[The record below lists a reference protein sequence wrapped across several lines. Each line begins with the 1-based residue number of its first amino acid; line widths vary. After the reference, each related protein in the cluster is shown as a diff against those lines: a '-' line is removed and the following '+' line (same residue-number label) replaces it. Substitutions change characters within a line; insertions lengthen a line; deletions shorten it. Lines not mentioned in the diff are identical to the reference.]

1 MSNSYWDNRQVGTT
15 TAAGLID
22 ATTLDAGA
30 DALTSSA
37 IEPAKEK
44 KKSIWQFELTPKK
57 VPRKDLMQFSRQL
70 AVFVKAGIPILES
83 LSDITEETANKHFK
97 KILVDIQTDLRGG
110 STLAAAVGRHGE
122 AFPPFY
128 VGMLETAELTGNLDS
143 VLIRL
148 ATYVERELESRRR
161 LYAALTYPSIV
172 VVLAMIVSAV
182 MVIFVLPKFQGFF
195 ASLNAKLPLVTR
207 MLLSFSRG
215 LSEFW
220 FIPAGLAAVLVIF
233 FFWGKYTEN
242 GKGVRDALFLK
253 IPVLGD
259 VIRYAVLERFC
270 RVLGSMVQAGV
281 GLPQAMLI
289 TADATSNAVYR
300 KGLITA
306 RTAMVRGE
314 GLAAPLAATGLF
326 PAAARQ
332 ILRVGEETGH
342 LDEQLEIAAD
352 FFDRELD
359 YKITKF
365 TNIFEPAM
373 IIFVGVMV
381 GFVAVALISAMY
393 GIYHQVKV

>member
-1 MSNSYWDNRQVGTT
+1 
-15 TAAGLID
+15 
-22 ATTLDAGA
+22 
-30 DALTSSA
+30 
-37 IEPAKEK
+37 
-44 KKSIWQFELTPKK
+44 
-57 VPRKDLMQFSRQL
+57 
-70 AVFVKAGIPILES
+70 
-83 LSDITEETANKHFK
+83 
-97 KILVDIQTDLRGG
+97 
-110 STLAAAVGRHGE
+110 
-122 AFPPFY
+122 
-128 VGMLETAELTGNLDS
+128 
-143 VLIRL
+143 
-148 ATYVERELESRRR
+148 
-161 LYAALTYPSIV
+161 
-172 VVLAMIVSAV
+172 

-220 FIPAGLAAVLVIF
+220 FIPAGPSGCRDNLLLLGQVHRHDGRA
-233 FFWGKYTEN
+233 
-242 GKGVRDALFLK
+242 VRDALFLK

-270 RVLGSMVQAGV
+270 RVLGSMVHAGV

-289 TADATSNAVYR
+289 TAEATSNAVYR
-300 KGLITA
+300 KGCL
-306 RTAMVRGE
+306 RRESAMMRGE

-381 GFVAVALISAMY
+381 GFVALALISAMY